1 MASILTLVPEA
12 ISQAPLWGQCGGQGF
27 TGPTT
32 CVGGCLLL
40 RESVLFKLFPR
51 KPPVSPIFI
60 AAVAYHPHSEVAK
73 STEGSNTVAT
83 TLGGKLYFGTGVHN
97 YELNDPAYAAKLNN
111 VSLFGQIT
119 PASLSWD
126 ATEPVQGVFTFDEAD
141 ALVALAKK
149 NGQLIRAPP
158 CISPSQVPNWVNTL
172 ENSPSALFDI
182 ITHHCITLVREP
194 LCWGNVRVSLE
205 IEIIS
210 LLDAWDIVVDPFT
223 SEGFTAPV
231 GVSVASGVDPSYI
244 DDILTAARAADPAA
258 KLYAWTPP
266 GQALTSM
273 LGEVQWLQEHG
284 IPLDGVGFQSHF
296 VIGSVPSKEALMA
309 NYQNFTA
316 LGLEVAVT
324 VLDIRGGLLPDFSG
338 QQQADYETV
347 ISACKAVPGCVGVT
361 LADISDKYSDI
372 PVQYSGAGSALPW
385 DINYV
390 ATMAY
395 DGIIA
400 GFTN

>member
-1 MASILTLVPEA
+1 
-12 ISQAPLWGQCGGQGF
+12 
-27 TGPTT
+27 
-32 CVGGCLLL
+32 
-40 RESVLFKLFPR
+40 
-51 KPPVSPIFI
+51 
-60 AAVAYHPHSEVAK
+60 
-73 STEGSNTVAT
+73 
-83 TLGGKLYFGTGVHN
+83 
-97 YELNDPAYAAKLNN
+97 
-111 VSLFGQIT
+111 
-119 PASLSWD
+119 
-126 ATEPVQGVFTFDEAD
+126 
-141 ALVALAKK
+141 
-149 NGQLIRAPP
+149 
-158 CISPSQVPNWVNTL
+158 
-172 ENSPSALFDI
+172 
-182 ITHHCITLVREP
+182 
-194 LCWGNVRVSLE
+194 
-205 IEIIS
+205 
-210 LLDAWDIVVDPFT
+210 
-223 SEGFTAPV
+223 
-231 GVSVASGVDPSYI
+231 
-244 DDILTAARAADPAA
+244 
-258 KLYAWTPP
+258 
-266 GQALTSM
+266 M